1 MKPTPVYNDSLQF
14 VRWLTSV
21 LSADTAVGRRA
32 HDVALDLVEHV
43 HLALSGFDPE
53 LEVEE
58 ADRATARLRALL
70 RVALELGLI
79 SDGALLHGAKLLE
92 GIGRQL
98 GGWQRYLRGD
108 TR

>member
-1 MKPTPVYNDSLQF
+1 LQF
-14 VRWLTSV
+14 VRWLTTV
-21 LSADTAVGRRA
+21 LPADAPVARRA
-32 HDVALDLVEHV
+32 HEVALELVEHV
-43 HLALSGFDPE
+43 HLALSGFDPDI
-53 LEVEE
+53 EVEA
-58 ADRATARLRALL
+58 ADRAAARLRALL

-79 SDGALLHGAKLLE
+79 SDGALLHGARLLE